1 VREELLANLS
11 KAQHFRRK
19 SLKTNDTE
27 PFVFDYPVL
36 AKTKG
41 SVSFVFNDLR
51 RKCCAFDKLASSSSR
66 TLF

>member
-27 PFVFDYPVL
+27 TLVL
-36 AKTKG
+36 AKTG
-41 SVSFVFNDLR
+41 
-51 RKCCAFDKLASSSSR
+51 
-66 TLF
+66 